1 MSALPGLPIG
11 LVSMALIF
19 LVAPGPLKVVGL
31 AMAYFVG

>member
-1 MSALPGLPIG
+1 MVGTPELPFG

-19 LVAPGPLKVVGL
+19 MLAPGPLKVVGL

>member
-1 MSALPGLPIG
+1 MNASPGLPIG

-19 LVAPGPLKVVGL
+19 MLAPGPLKVMSL